1 MLLREAFLDTVK
13 ADFPLCPF
21 ISKHLPPL
29 QDTRRKVPL
38 LVLLMSHSP
47 PQDCMPGKESVLP
60 SVLLAMTSR
69 SRCLFNNLI
78 KSGREGNTSPSI
90 TEVDSSN
97 SPRLRSPHGAGEARC
112 PQTWWKMGLAGH
124 PAAGQSQ

>member
-1 MLLREAFLDTVK
+1 MLLKEAFLDTVK
-13 ADFPLCPF
+13 ADFPSCPF

-29 QDTRRKVPL
+29 HDTWRKVPL

-47 PQDCMPGKESVLP
+47 PRDWMPVKESVVP
-60 SVLLAMTSR
+60 NVSLAMTSR

-90 TEVDSSN
+90 T
-97 SPRLRSPHGAGEARC
+97 
-112 PQTWWKMGLAGH
+112 
-124 PAAGQSQ
+124 AATHLG